1 MHLSKRLEILTNQ
14 MLQRL
19 PRVLA
24 QVKAGNTSEILLNGT
39 SQIIYSLYWEKEITI
54 KVYNNIKYSIKN
66 K

>member
-1 MHLSKRLEILTNQ
+1 MHLSKCLEILTNQ

-24 QVKAGNTSEILLNGT
+24 QVTASNTSEILLNGT

>member
-1 MHLSKRLEILTNQ
+1 MHLSKCLEILTNQ

-24 QVKAGNTSEILLNGT
+24 QVKASNTSEILLNGT
-39 SQIIYSLYWEKEITI
+39 SQIIYSLHWEKEITI

>member
-1 MHLSKRLEILTNQ
+1 MHLSKCLEILTNQ

-24 QVKAGNTSEILLNGT
+24 QVKASNTSEILLNET

>member
-1 MHLSKRLEILTNQ
+1 MHLSKHLEILTNQ

>member
-1 MHLSKRLEILTNQ
+1 MHLSKCLEILTNQ

-19 PRVLA
+19 PRVLT
-24 QVKAGNTSEILLNGT
+24 QVKASNTSEILLNGT